1 MSRPRPTAYDKAGE
15 LLARRPY
22 FRAELAAR
30 LARAGYEEDEIAGAL
45 ARLARVGYLD
55 DEALAA
61 AEAERLRER
70 KGLGRAR
77 IAADLSRRGAPRSI
91 ASEVASESP
100 EEELARARAE
110 AERWSATS
118 RKPQPAA
125 LARFLERKGFS
136 PRTIVAVLE
145 DFGDGEAVE
154 PGGPED
160 G

>member
-91 ASEVASESP
+91 AAEVATESP
-100 EEELARARAE
+100 DDELTRARDE
-110 AERWSATS
+110 AARWSAKT
-118 RKPQPAA
+118 RNPQPAT
-125 LARFLERKGFS
+125 LARYLERKGFS
-136 PRTIVAVLE
+136 ARSIVAVLE
-145 DFGDGEAVE
+145 DLGEGEV
-154 PGGPED
+154 GGLEES
-160 G
+160 

>member
-1 MSRPRPTAYDKAGE
+1 MSRERRSAFDKAGE

-30 LARAGYEEDEIAGAL
+30 LARAGYEEEEVAAAT
-45 ARLARVGYLD
+45 ARLARLGYLD
-55 DEALAA
+55 DDALAA

-70 KGLGRAR
+70 KGLGRVR
-77 IAADLSRRGAPRSI
+77 IAADLSRRGAPRAI
-91 ASEVASESP
+91 AAEVASESP
-100 EEELARARAE
+100 EDELARARAE
-110 AERWSATS
+110 AGRWAATS
-118 RKPQPAA
+118 RRPQPAS